1 MDILGGQNNRSSFTL
16 TSLNDYHRRFDPV
29 ITRTLSL
36 TNDLS
41 TLDVMAKT
49 FIEVSTPFLEEIPPK
64 LIERLTKSDFSQIHE
79 IAEQWLEISDERTYQ
94 AQTDQEPN
102 DVIIHLGK
110 KIGTCRSRLLHR
122 PNQCEQRKSVL
133 LPDKSEL
140 SGRRS
145 AKNHVQADS
154 MSPNGAY
161 GL

>member
-102 DVIIHLGK
+102 DVIIHLG
-110 KIGTCRSRLLHR
+110 
-122 PNQCEQRKSVL
+122 RKSALAEAACCIDPTNVNKENL
-133 LPDKSEL
+133 FYFLISL
-140 SGRRS
+140 SS
-145 AKNHVQADS
+145 VVVDPQKT
-154 MSPNGAY
+154 MSKQI
-161 GL
+161 L